1 MPSTFDPHSR
11 QHRWAFLFVFTVG
24 LLFAWFTQHAWEDY
38 YITYRT
44 SKNIALG
51 NGAVFQPGER
61 VHSFTS
67 AFNTLVPALFSWLA
81 GNRSDAFA
89 LWGYRVVS
97 LLALGAGAWMLSRVA
112 ARCGLG
118 TGARWAIPL
127 LLVLEVKI
135 TDYSIN
141 GQEIGFMV
149 FFIAA
154 GLYVLLAYEGRKWMA
169 LGASWAGLMWTR
181 PDGFVYGGAVA
192 VGIFLFAVAE
202 TGHAD
207 RRALLGTLLKA
218 ALFGAVLYLPWV
230 AWAAWYYGSPV
241 PHTILAKGLNP
252 TPEAAFS
259 VRDFL
264 KARLDGESF
273 NLVFLPGYGPA
284 FGGWPM
290 VMRRFGTAIALC
302 CAVYWVLPSASRLG
316 RAASFA
322 FGLANFY
329 LSQVA
334 AYPAPWYLPNASVL
348 GIVVL
353 GAMLHDLRRFPLAA
367 GIAASALFGHFA
379 FAFFAGAWQLRQQQA
394 IVEDGNRT
402 VIGQWLRD
410 HALSANETVFLEC
423 LGYIGYFSQ
432 LKMLDYPG
440 LSSPE
445 VVAARRK
452 LGTNEWSPLIR
463 ELRPNWLVLRP
474 REEAELR
481 RTDPALLEERYEKA
495 RVFDVSERVRALGAM
510 PGRAYLECDETFTVF
525 RRLESERP

>member
-1 MPSTFDPHSR
+1 M
-11 QHRWAFLFVFTVG
+11 G
-24 LLFAWFTQHAWEDY
+24 LLFAAFTQHAWEDY

-51 NGAVFQPGER
+51 NGAVFQIGER

-67 AFNTLVPALFSWLA
+67 AFNTLVPAFFSWLG
-81 GNRSDAFA
+81 GNRSDVFA

-97 LLALGAGAWMLSRVA
+97 LGALAGGAWMLSRVA
-112 ARCGLG
+112 SRCGLG
-118 TGARWAIPL
+118 AAGRWAIVL

-149 FFIAA
+149 FFISA
-154 GLYVLLAYEGRKWMA
+154 GFYTLLVVERRKWVA

-181 PDGFVYGGAVA
+181 PDAFVYGGAVA
-192 VGIFLFAVAE
+192 AGVFFFAVAE
-202 TGHAD
+202 SGHAD
-207 RRALLGTLLKA
+207 RRALLGTFVKA
-218 ALFGAVLYLPWV
+218 ALLGAVIYLPWV
-230 AWAAWYYGSPV
+230 CWAAWYYGSPV

-252 TPEAAFS
+252 FPPQAFGA
-259 VRDFL
+259 RAFL
-264 KARLDGESF
+264 QSRLDVESLG
-273 NLVFLPGYGPA
+273 LVFMPA
-284 FGGWPM
+284 YSIALGGWPAAM
-290 VMRRFGTAIALC
+290 HTFSTLVAIC
-302 CAVYWVLPSASRLG
+302 CASYWLVPSAGRLG

-322 FGLANFY
+322 FALANLY

-353 GAMLHDLRRFPLAA
+353 GAMLHDLRHIRPVAWIA
-367 GIAASALFGHFA
+367 GSAVFGHFA
-379 FAFFAGAWQLRQQQA
+379 FVFFAGAWQLRQQQA
-394 IVEDGNRT
+394 IIEDGNRT
-402 VIGQWLRD
+402 PIAHWLRD
-410 HALSANETVFLEC
+410 HSLSANESVFLEC

-440 LSSPE
+440 LCAPE

-452 LGTNEWSPLIR
+452 LGTNDWSAIVR

-474 REEAELR
+474 REEAEMR
-481 RTDPALLEERYEKA
+481 RNDPKLFEEEYVKT
-495 RVFDVSERVRALGAM
+495 RVFDVSDRVNALGAM
-510 PGRAYLECDETFTVF
+510 PGRGYLECDETFTIF
-525 RRLESERP
+525 RRAGT

>member
-1 MPSTFDPHSR
+1 MPPTLDAYPR
-11 QHRWAFLFVFTVG
+11 QHRWMFCFVFTVG

-38 YITYRT
+38 YITFRT

-51 NGAVFQPGER
+51 HGAVFQIGER

-67 AFNTLVPALFSWLA
+67 ALNTLVPALFSWLA
-81 GNRSDAFA
+81 GNRSDVFA

-97 LLALGAGAWMLSRVA
+97 LLALAGGAWMLVRVA

-118 TGARWAIPL
+118 VGARWAIAV

-149 FFIAA
+149 FFLAA
-154 GLYVLLAYEGRKWMA
+154 GLYALLAAGGRKWIA

-181 PDGFVYGGAVA
+181 PDAFIYGGAVA
-192 VGIFLFAVAE
+192 AGVFLFAVKDTA
-202 TGHAD
+202 HAD
-207 RRALLGTLLKA
+207 RRALLGTFVKA
-218 ALFGAVLYLPWV
+218 ALFAALLYLPWV

-252 TPEAAFS
+252 YPAETFNARA
-259 VRDFL
+259 FL
-264 KARLDGESF
+264 KARLDMDSLG
-273 NLVFLPGYGPA
+273 LVFMPA
-284 FGGWPM
+284 YAATLGGWPA
-290 VMRRFGTAIALC
+290 VMHTFSTVVAIGCAL
-302 CAVYWVLPSASRLG
+302 YWLLPSASRLG

-322 FGLANFY
+322 FALAHLY

-348 GIVVL
+348 GVVVL
-353 GAMLHDLRRFPLAA
+353 GAMLHDIRRIRPVVMIA
-367 GIAASALFGHFA
+367 GGAVFLHFG

-394 IVEDGNRT
+394 IIEDGNRT
-402 VIGQWLRD
+402 PLAHWLRD
-410 HALSANETVFLEC
+410 HSLSAKESVFLEC

-432 LKMLDYPG
+432 LKMLDFPG
-440 LSSPE
+440 LCAPE

-452 LGTNEWSPLIR
+452 LGTNDWSAIVR

-474 REEAELR
+474 REEAEMR
-481 RTDPALLEERYEKA
+481 RSDPALFEQMYEKA
-495 RVFDVSERVRALGAM
+495 RVFDVSDRVRALGTM
-510 PGRAYLECDETFTVF
+510 LGRGYLECDETFTVF
-525 RRLESERP
+525 RRAGPSE

>member
-1 MPSTFDPHSR
+1 MPSTPTSSPLPRRVF
-11 QHRWAFLFVFTVG
+11 FFVFTVG

-51 NGAVFQPGER
+51 HGAVFQIGER

-67 AFNTLVPALFSWLA
+67 AFNTLVPALFSGLA

-97 LLALGAGAWMLSRVA
+97 LLALAGGAWMLVRVA

-118 TGARWAIPL
+118 VVAQWAIAL
-127 LLVLEVKI
+127 LLVLEVKT

-154 GLYVLLAYEGRKWMA
+154 GLYALLVVEGRKWIA

-181 PDGFVYGGAVA
+181 PDAFIYGGAVA
-192 VGIFLFAVAE
+192 AGVFLFAVQE
-202 TGHAD
+202 TGHAH
-207 RRALLGTLLKA
+207 RRALLGTLVKA
-218 ALFGAVLYLPWV
+218 ALLAALLYLPWL
-230 AWAAWYYGSPV
+230 AWAGWYYGSPV

-252 TPEAAFS
+252 YPPEAFSGRAFLRS
-259 VRDFL
+259 
-264 KARLDGESF
+264 RLDLGSLG
-273 NLVFLPGYGPA
+273 LVFMPA
-284 FGGWPM
+284 YSLALGGWPAAM
-290 VMRRFGTAIALC
+290 HTFSTVIAAA
-302 CAVYWVLPSASRLG
+302 CALYWLLPSASRLG
-316 RAASFA
+316 RVASLAFA
-322 FGLANFY
+322 LANLY

-348 GIVVL
+348 GLVVL
-353 GAMLHDLRRFPLAA
+353 AAMLHDLRRVRVVAWLGGAA
-367 GIAASALFGHFA
+367 VGAHFA
-379 FAFFAGAWQLRQQQA
+379 FLFCAGAWQLRQQQA
-394 IVEDGNRT
+394 IIEDGNRKP
-402 VIGQWLRD
+402 IAHWLRD
-410 HALSANETVFLEC
+410 HSMSATDSVFLEC

-432 LKMLDYPG
+432 LKMLDFPG
-440 LSSPE
+440 LCAPE

-452 LGTNEWSPLIR
+452 LGTNDWSPLVR

-474 REEAELR
+474 REEAEMR
-481 RTDPALLEERYEKA
+481 RQDAALFEEMYEQA
-495 RVFDVSERVRALGAM
+495 RVFDVSDKVRALGAM
-510 PGRAYLECDETFTVF
+510 PGRGYLECDETFTVF
-525 RRLESERP
+525 RRR

>member
-1 MPSTFDPHSR
+1 LPRRVF
-11 QHRWAFLFVFTVG
+11 FFVFTVG

-51 NGAVFQPGER
+51 HGAVFQIGER

-97 LLALGAGAWMLSRVA
+97 LLALAGGAWMLCRTA

-118 TGARWAIPL
+118 AGAQWAIAL

-154 GLYVLLAYEGRKWMA
+154 GLDALLAFEGRKWIA

-181 PDGFVYGGAVA
+181 PDAFIYGGAVA
-192 VGIFLFAVAE
+192 AGVFLFAVKE

-207 RRALLGTLLKA
+207 RRALLATFVKA
-218 ALFGAVLYLPWV
+218 ALLAAVLYLPWV
-230 AWAAWYYGSPV
+230 AWAAWFYGTPV

-252 TPEAAFS
+252 YAPEPFSGRAFLRS
-259 VRDFL
+259 
-264 KARLDGESF
+264 RLDLGSLG
-273 NLVFLPGYGPA
+273 LVFMPA
-284 FGGWPM
+284 YSLALGGWP
-290 VMRRFGTAIALC
+290 AILHTFSTVIAAACAL
-302 CAVYWVLPSASRLG
+302 YWLLPSASRLG
-316 RAASFA
+316 RAASLAFA
-322 FGLANFY
+322 LANLY

-348 GIVVL
+348 GVVVL
-353 GAMLHDLRRFPLAA
+353 GAMLHDLRRARPLVAVA
-367 GIAASALFGHFA
+367 VFAHFA
-379 FAFFAGAWQLRQQQA
+379 FMFFAGAWQLRQQQA
-394 IVEDGNRT
+394 IIEDGNRKP
-402 VIGQWLRD
+402 IAHWLRD
-410 HALSANETVFLEC
+410 HSLSADESVFLEC

-432 LKMLDYPG
+432 LKMLDFPG
-440 LSSPE
+440 LCAPE

-452 LGTNEWSPLIR
+452 LGTNDWSPLVR

-474 REEAELR
+474 REEAEMR
-481 RTDPALLEERYEKA
+481 RQDAALFTESYEKA
-495 RVFDVSERVRALGAM
+495 RVFDVSDRVRALGAM
-510 PGRAYLECDETFTVF
+510 PGRGYLECDETFTIF
-525 RRLESERP
+525 RRR